1 MMRALVAS
9 AAVAPLISAGSR
21 PNSRRNIVWAMYIS
35 RTSAYGS
42 LLMIT
47 FPGKILVVPPAKR

>member
-1 MMRALVAS
+1 MA
-9 AAVAPLISAGSR
+9 
-21 PNSRRNIVWAMYIS
+21 WAMYIS